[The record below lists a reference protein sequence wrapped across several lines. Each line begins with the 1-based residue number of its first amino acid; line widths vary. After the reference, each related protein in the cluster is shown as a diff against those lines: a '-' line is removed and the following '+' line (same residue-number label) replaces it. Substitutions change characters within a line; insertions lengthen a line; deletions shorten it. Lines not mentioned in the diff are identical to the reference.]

1 MPEQTIADLLSVN
14 VDSQETKFLETTN
27 IYSFKTLG
35 PSGEII
41 FDSTQQTIP
50 GILDTTVSLAATASY
65 VNPLSQSVSITGNL
79 TVNGTAFLNRVVAV
93 TSSYSSGS
101 TIFGDALN
109 DTHQFT
115 GSVFITGSSFTWNG
129 NTLIASNVT
138 SSMSVLNAQTASFID
153 GGTF

>member
-1 MPEQTIADLLSVN
+1 MAEQTIFDQLNTN
-14 VDSQETKFLETTN
+14 VDSYETKVLNATTVT
-27 IYSFKTLG
+27 SFRALG
-35 PSGEII
+35 TSGEII
-41 FDSTQQTIP
+41 FDSNQQIIP
-50 GILDTTVSLAATASY
+50 GTLDTTVSLAATASY
-65 VNPLSQSVSITGNL
+65 VRPLTQSVSITGNL
-79 TVNGTAFLNRVVAV
+79 TVGGTAYLNSVIAV

-129 NTLIASNVT
+129 STLIASNVT
-138 SSMSVLNAQTASFID
+138 SSMSVLNAQTASFIN

>member
-1 MPEQTIADLLSVN
+1 MAEKTISDLLSIN
-14 VDSQETKFLETTN
+14 VDSQETKFLKTTN
-27 IYSFKTLG
+27 IYSFQTLG
-35 PSGEII
+35 TNGEII

-65 VNPLSQSVSITGNL
+65 VRPLTQSVSITGNL
-79 TVNGTAFLNRVVAV
+79 TVGGTAYLNSVVAV

-101 TIFGDALN
+101 TIFGDALA

-129 NTLIASNVT
+129 STLITSNVT
-138 SSMSVLNAQTASFID
+138 SSMSVLNAQTASFIN

>member
-1 MPEQTIADLLSVN
+1 MPEQTRYDILGTQI
-14 VDSQETKFLETTN
+14 DSEETKFINLTAVT
-27 IYSFKTLG
+27 SLHSQGTD
-35 PSGEII
+35 GEII
-41 FDSTQQTIP
+41 FDSDQQIIP

-79 TVNGTAFLNRVVAV
+79 TVNGTAFLNRVIAV

-115 GSVFITGSSFTWNG
+115 GSVFITGSSFTWNS

-138 SSMSVLNAQTASFID
+138 SSMSVLNAQTASFIN